1 MAENEYREKE
11 RIDEETQDR
20 PTIKRS
26 KAKKEGKS
34 TAPKGSFAI
43 LSGRIDAKKVKTA
56 FGSLLILV
64 SFYTFLSCLSY
75 LFTWAQYQ
83 DQVLDKSL
91 LTYLF

>member
-11 RIDEETQDR
+11 RIDEETQER
-20 PTIKRS
+20 PTAKRI

-34 TAPKGSFAI
+34 SASKGSLSV

-64 SFYTFLSCLSY
+64 SFYCHC
-75 LFTWAQYQ
+75 
-83 DQVLDKSL
+83 
-91 LTYLF
+91 